1 MYNAYNPYNSPYFQ
15 PQGLNRPQVVDVPLN
30 TQNSP
35 TGGLNRATGL
45 IGKMVD
51 SVETVKGMDI
61 SLDGQ
66 VNYFP
71 VANGSAI
78 VTKQLLTDGTSKI
91 TVYKPVDETVNEVK
105 YATQDDIDK
114 AIKKIDLSE
123 IKDEIKTIKKQI
135 KKLSDNDE

>member
-1 MYNAYNPYNSPYFQ
+1 MYNTYNPYNSPYFQ
-15 PQGLNRPQVVDVPLN
+15 PQSVNRPQVVDLPLN
-30 TQNSP
+30 TQNAP
-35 TGGLNRATGL
+35 TGGLNRPTGL

-51 SVETVKGMDI
+51 SVDTVKGMDI

-71 VANGSAI
+71 IANGSAI

-91 TVYKPVDETVNEVK
+91 TVYKPIDETVNEVK
-105 YATQDDIDK
+105 YATQEDIDK
-114 AIKKIDLSE
+114 AIEKIDLSE